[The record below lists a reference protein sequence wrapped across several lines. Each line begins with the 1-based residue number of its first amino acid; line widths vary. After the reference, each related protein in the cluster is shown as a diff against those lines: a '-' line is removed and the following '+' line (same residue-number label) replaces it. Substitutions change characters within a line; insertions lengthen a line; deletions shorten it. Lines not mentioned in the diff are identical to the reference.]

1 MAFETLTAE
10 IGLLFTQMENER
22 APEDR
27 HELYLQIARKLG
39 ELKAF
44 GLPLPADLVALE
56 QALEKEFAADL
67 DGGADRAPE
76 TGWSTEN

>member
-27 HELYLQIARKLG
+27 HELYQLIARKLS

-44 GLPLPADLVALE
+44 GLPLPPDLVALE

-67 DGGADRAPE
+67 DGTGSEAPE